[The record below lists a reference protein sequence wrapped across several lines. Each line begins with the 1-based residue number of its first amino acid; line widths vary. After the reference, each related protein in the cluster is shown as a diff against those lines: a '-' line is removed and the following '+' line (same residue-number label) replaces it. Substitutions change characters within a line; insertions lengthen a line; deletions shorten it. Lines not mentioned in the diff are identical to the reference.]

1 MNPQS
6 TPASGTCWSDLPAI
20 KDSPKSRAN
29 SWNATSPLTGS
40 TVPSKPSAANTTA
53 RLHQFHTRN
62 AEHLNARNATGK
74 RDLDR
79 DVNRLDATDAGRV
92 NGKRL
97 ERHHDTCQSN
107 ALY

>member
-1 MNPQS
+1 MGQRQRIEQV
-6 TPASGTCWSDLPAI
+6 DQ
-20 KDSPKSRAN
+20 RAGQ
-29 SWNATSPLTGS
+29 AHQRL
-40 TVPSKPSAANTTA
+40 VHA
-53 RLHQFHTRN
+53 RHV
-62 AEHLNARNATGK
+62 AGK

-79 DVNRLDATDAGRV
+79 DVNRLDAADAGRV

>member
-1 MNPQS
+1 MPERGISNPAERIAQRIRPRDS
-6 TPASGTCWSDLPAI
+6 ITSILGMPSIWMPGTPPASE
-20 KDSPKSRAN
+20 
-29 SWNATSPLTGS
+29 TSTG
-40 TVPSKPSAANTTA
+40 
-53 RLHQFHTRN
+53 
-62 AEHLNARNATGK
+62 
-74 RDLDR
+74 